1 MTSCTL
7 PARSYR
13 PLEIRFR
20 HLRFDPSATFCK
32 KSSKRFS
39 RHDILTYPGGTLLEA
54 AVVQEHCR
62 VFMTRAAKL
71 GFGAVEISE
80 GTIDLPAERRR
91 RMIDCARDAGLTPI
105 TEVGRK
111 DPARQPDAD
120 ELAEQALQ
128 DLAHGA
134 SWVIVEAREC
144 GRGIGIYDEE
154 GEVRATFL
162 TRMTGLVGEAASRL
176 IWEAPLRAQQAYLV
190 RCFGANVSLGN
201 VSPQDCLALEALR
214 CGLRFETFEAV
225 ARHSLDTGRWNPAR
239 VESVSSPRDRGGE
252 GMSEARRRPRPMPCC
267 KSASGSSKRR
277 RTSLTSVAFAREL
290 DAQLGLAKAI
300 GWVDH
305 RSCPH
310 ARQGRSHSSRRR
322 ARP

>member
-1 MTSCTL
+1 MPASEFRSPWENVWSLDEIVKRQIRRPRSIGVTMVIDTGVGPSSLNDLLRVAGGHIDHWKFGFGTSALTPGEVLEEKLETL
-7 PARSYR
+7 R
-13 PLEIRFR
+13 R
-20 HLRFDPSATFCK
+20 HE
-32 KSSKRFS
+32 
-39 RHDILTYPGGTLLEA
+39 ILTYPGGTLLEA

-80 GTIDLPAERRR
+80 GTIDLPSERRR

-134 SWVIVEAREC
+134 AWVIVEAREC

-176 IWEAPLRAQQAYLV
+176 IWEAPLRTQQAYLV

-225 ARHSLDTGRWNPAR
+225 ARHSLEMGRWNPAR
-239 VESVSSPRDRGGE
+239 VES
-252 GMSEARRRPRPMPCC
+252 APCIEIEEQ
-267 KSASGSSKRR
+267 K
-277 RTSLTSVAFAREL
+277 E
-290 DAQLGLAKAI
+290 
-300 GWVDH
+300 
-305 RSCPH
+305 
-310 ARQGRSHSSRRR
+310 
-322 ARP
+322 